1 MKRRISLAVVLCM
14 GLILAG
20 CLRIKTP
27 DLAISGTVI
36 DADTGQGVGGVEIV
50 VGSQGTTVTSENGSW
65 SFARAKKGSQVSA
78 KKEGWKFQPE
88 SQIVKGEGDVP
99 VFSGERIPYGISGS
113 VFDDKGS
120 GIEGVLIIFVNDQGE
135 VAATAISD
143 SKGFFAK
150 TGLKGTYR
158 VGAFKDGWLFTPP
171 ERTVNG
177 ADDEVY
183 FYGSPSVIPVPDGD
197 E

>member
-1 MKRRISLAVVLCM
+1 MAVVLCM

-20 CLRIKTP
+20 CLSIKTP

-78 KKEGWKFQPE
+78 KKEG
-88 SQIVKGEGDVP
+88 SSARVP
-99 VFSGERIPYGISGS
+99 DRWAKVMCRSFPREDSYGISGS

-135 VAATAISD
+135 VAATQSPIQ
-143 SKGFFAK
+143 
-150 TGLKGTYR
+150 GLFG
-158 VGAFKDGWLFTPP
+158 KDGP
-171 ERTVNG
+171 
-177 ADDEVY
+177 
-183 FYGSPSVIPVPDGD
+183 
-197 E
+197 